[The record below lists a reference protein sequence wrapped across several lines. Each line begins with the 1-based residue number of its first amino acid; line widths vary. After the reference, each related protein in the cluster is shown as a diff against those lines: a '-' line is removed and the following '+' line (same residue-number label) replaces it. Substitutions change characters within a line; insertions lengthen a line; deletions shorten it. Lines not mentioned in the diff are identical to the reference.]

1 MQILFTEKV
10 ILFKFENKIPIYLLN
25 FHDVV
30 KTDYLSFY
38 YDENKFF
45 QFVFELN
52 DVFYYVKVKDG
63 GVMVSRFS
71 MNEI

>member
-1 MQILFTEKV
+1 M
-10 ILFKFENKIPIYLLN
+10 FKFEKEIPIYLLN
-25 FHDVV
+25 RHEVV

-38 YDENKFF
+38 YGEKKCF

-52 DVFYYVKVKDG
+52 DVIYYVKVKDG